1 MGREEIVGSHV
12 ACTSSNDGLL
22 TDIASALGAILKLEE
37 VVDLLSMLLV
47 VSVACTLF
55 VEMAI
60 ADLAVTRNRSIRTHA
75 LL

>member
-12 ACTSSNDGLL
+12 ACASSNDSLL
-22 TDIASALGAILKLEE
+22 TEIASALGAILKLEE

-55 VEMAI
+55 VELAI
-60 ADLAVTRNRSIRTHA
+60 ADLAVTRNRPI
-75 LL
+75 